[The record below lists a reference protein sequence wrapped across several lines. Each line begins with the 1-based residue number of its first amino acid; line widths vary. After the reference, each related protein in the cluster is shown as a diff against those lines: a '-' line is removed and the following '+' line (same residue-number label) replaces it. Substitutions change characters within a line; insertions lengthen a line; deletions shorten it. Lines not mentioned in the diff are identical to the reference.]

1 MTERRRLLTRSS
13 ENLSQLIHLAL
24 LHEENINQEFARE
37 NRQITTRNTS
47 RHRNYGNL
55 FSTYEIDITDLLEH
69 FRDTSYNRGEVFDI
83 SSVSHL
89 ITYATFENINNPLNT
104 TCSITREEFLPTDEI
119 IMINSCRHLFKK
131 NALISWFN
139 RNRTC
144 PCCRISLL

>member
-13 ENLSQLIHLAL
+13 ENISQLIHLAL

-37 NRQITTRNTS
+37 NRQLTTRNTS
-47 RHRNYGNL
+47 RHRNYGNI
-55 FSTYEIDITDLLEH
+55 FSTYEIDITDILER
-69 FRDTSYNRGEVFDI
+69 FIDPSYNRGEVFDI

-89 ITYATFENINNPLNT
+89 ITYSTFENINNPLNT
-104 TCSITREEFLPTDEI
+104 TCSITHEEFLPTDEI

-131 NALISWFN
+131 NALITWFN

>member
-1 MTERRRLLTRSS
+1 MAERRRLLTRSS
-13 ENLSQLIHLAL
+13 ENISQLIHLAL
-24 LHEENINQEFARE
+24 LHEENINQEFSRE
-37 NRQITTRNTS
+37 NRQLTTRNTS

-55 FSTYEIDITDLLEH
+55 FSTYEIDITDLLER
-69 FRDTSYNRGEVFDI
+69 FIDPSYNRAEVFDI

-89 ITYATFENINNPLNT
+89 ITYSTFENITNPLNT
-104 TCSITREEFLPTDEI
+104 TCSITHEEFQPTDEV